1 MILWSGNPHG
11 TRPMNKHLILSFI
24 ADDRPGLVDRL
35 SEAVTQAGGNWL
47 ESRLAHMAEKFAG
60 IVRVELPDDG
70 KAQALKSSLQAL
82 EAEGIRVSIAEAQKE
97 AERSGTAVVI
107 DLVGLDHPGIVREI
121 THCLAGRRVSIET
134 MDTYTD
140 EAPMGGGIL
149 FHARM
154 EVRYP
159 AGLDEEQLRRELEGI
174 AQALMV
180 DLTMQEKAGEGGRA

>member
-1 MILWSGNPHG
+1 
-11 TRPMNKHLILSFI
+11 MNKHLILSFI

-35 SEAVTQAGGNWL
+35 SDAVTQSGGNWL

-60 IVRVELPDDG
+60 IVRVELADDS
-70 KAQALKSSLQAL
+70 KAQALKARLEAL
-82 EAEGIRVSIAEAQKE
+82 EAEGIRVSIAEAHKE
-97 AERSGTAVVI
+97 AERSGIAVVI

-121 THCLAGRRVSIET
+121 THCLAVRRVSIET

-180 DLTMQEKAGEGGRA
+180 DLTMREKAGEGGRG